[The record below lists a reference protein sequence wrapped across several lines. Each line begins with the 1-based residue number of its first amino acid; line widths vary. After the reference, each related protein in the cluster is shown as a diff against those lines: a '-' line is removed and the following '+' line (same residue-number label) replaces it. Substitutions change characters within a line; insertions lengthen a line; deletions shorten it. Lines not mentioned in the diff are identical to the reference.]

1 MVLEKERSFYTC
13 TKGERANYCTDCSE
27 NLDVFPTNHCV
38 DSMQFC
44 NVTSSEDASLLQM
57 YQAMAEE
64 EQKKAAQIQIAS
76 PLERK
81 NSKISVDRGFAS
93 KA

>member
-1 MVLEKERSFYTC
+1 
-13 TKGERANYCTDCSE
+13 
-27 NLDVFPTNHCV
+27 
-38 DSMQFC
+38 
-44 NVTSSEDASLLQM
+44 M

-93 KA
+93 KAWSVFNSVAWLWT